1 MVSKAKAVKG
11 SAQAINYILDDKGQ
25 AQELGRNLVS
35 GENGEE
41 ILAEMREIQEM
52 NARCENNTYS
62 IVLSPSNEREFTNRE
77 LYEIGVKHLQNLNF
91 DLNKT
96 QFLMTVHKST
106 DQPHIHIIANR
117 IGIDGK
123 AHSDNFIGKRAQES
137 AEKIAKSMG
146 LKTAREIQA
155 EKTPDIKTQIRQAY
169 EQSAKKGYTFEDFSK
184 AMNSKGIEVKPT
196 INSRGEMQGMRFL
209 HKSSGTDLKASEL
222 GKAFGTRNLIDRGVN
237 LTKMPLPANLAEIA
251 QKAVKIGVQTI
262 DRGRGMSMGF

>member
-11 SAQAINYILDDKGQ
+11 SAQAINYILNDKGQ

-41 ILAEMREIQEM
+41 ILAEM
-52 NARCENNTYS
+52 
-62 IVLSPSNEREFTNRE
+62 
-77 LYEIGVKHLQNLNF
+77 
-91 DLNKT
+91 
-96 QFLMTVHKST
+96 
-106 DQPHIHIIANR
+106 
-117 IGIDGK
+117 
-123 AHSDNFIGKRAQES
+123 
-137 AEKIAKSMG
+137 
-146 LKTAREIQA
+146 REIQA

-196 INSRGEMQGMRFL
+196 INSKGEMQGMRFL

-237 LTKMPLPANLAEIA
+237 LTKMPLPANMAEIA
-251 QKAVKIGVQTI
+251 RKAVKAIAGGAERK
-262 DRGRGMSMGF
+262 RGYKKHFQKYIFCKVRGIYSYWDYTG

>member
-41 ILAEMREIQEM
+41 ILAEMREIQEI
-52 NARCENNTYS
+52 NVRCENNTYS
-62 IVLSPSNEREFTNRE
+62 IVFSPSNEREFTNRE

-137 AEKIAKSMG
+137 AEKIAKSLG

-196 INSRGEMQGMRFL
+196 INSKGEMQGMRFL

-237 LTKMPLPANLAEIA
+237 LTKPLPANLAEIA
-251 QKAVKIGVQTI
+251 RKAVKIVAQTI